1 MISEFI
7 REKISDAEKYDYMGN
22 SMPDF
27 QQHRKK
33 EISDQSHN
41 LEVKVS
47 RVRGATEVISVPRT
61 TSREKE
67 NTTYVIYNI

>member
-7 REKISDAEKYDYMGN
+7 RVKISDAEKYDYMGN

-27 QQHRKK
+27 QQHRRK
-33 EISDQSHN
+33 ISDQSHN

-47 RVRGATEVISVPRT
+47 RVRGATEVLSVPRT

-67 NTTYVIYNI
+67 NTTYMIYNI